1 MEHNP
6 SKIVSIFKTLG
17 DERRLRML
25 KILMQR
31 ELCVCEVMDILDL
44 PQYEASRHLAFLK
57 KIGLVVDRREGL
69 WVYYS
74 IPEQVK
80 TEPFVGEL
88 LKLVDRHI
96 TDASE
101 IARDV
106 KRLRRR
112 LALRMGNRC
121 VVGVQT

>member
-1 MEHNP
+1 MENNLR
-6 SKIVSIFKTLG
+6 KIVSIFKVLG

-31 ELCVCEVMDILDL
+31 ELCVCEVMDILNL
-44 PQYEASRHLAFLK
+44 PQYEASRHLGFLK
-57 KIGLVVDRREGL
+57 EIGLVTDRRDGL

-74 IPEQVK
+74 IPERVK

-88 LKLVDRHI
+88 LRLLDRHVSGAEEAAQ
-96 TDASE
+96 DL
-101 IARDV
+101 
-106 KRLRRR
+106 KRLRKR
-112 LALRMGNRC
+112 LARRAGNRC